1 MAFFVQAP
9 IGSLVHMLTASSDF
23 DATFDVSFENNMYI
37 TTSRCTDLAPSKSDH
52 GGSVASQD
60 LQQNGQILASE
71 RDYGRFTVNG
81 STSTHNPFQVSCK
94 QLR

>member
-1 MAFFVQAP
+1 MPPLMSHLF
-9 IGSLVHMLTASSDF
+9 ISLQ
-23 DATFDVSFENNMYI
+23 NNMYI